1 MIDTFIKN
9 AAAHINPNNK
19 TDIHFLDAHLK
30 CVAQKAAEFSK
41 SFGCE
46 DWAYIA
52 GLWHDLGKYHPE
64 FQEYVFQDSEAHLED
79 QKSKKGKGRINH
91 SSAGALHA
99 VEKFNKAGRILAYL
113 IAGHHTGLLDWYGT
127 EPSGKTCLRER
138 LAEDKEKERLKSLT
152 TLSLPVLNQPCPSS
166 RPPTGATANFGHSL
180 WVRMLFSCLVDADF
194 LDTETFMN
202 ERKADLRKVEFSS
215 LARLQEKLNKHLSS
229 FSDKEG
235 ELNVLRANIL
245 SQCRAKAEERTGL
258 FSLTVP
264 TGGGKTLSSMAFALG
279 HALKHGK
286 SRIIYVIPYTSIIEQ
301 NAKIF
306 KDIFGED
313 NVIEHHSNFD
323 DGSME
328 DSRSRLA
335 CENWDA
341 PIIVTTNVQFLESLF
356 AARTS
361 RVRKLHNIVNS
372 VAILDE
378 AQLLPVD
385 LLLPTLKAIEQL
397 SSTYK
402 TSLVFCTATQP
413 ALTRSSAVK
422 SLQEHGLEDV
432 REIIDNPVSL
442 SEKLERVTY
451 HFPED
456 FNQHREWD
464 DIAQEMSTHKRVLCI
479 VNRRDDARDLYKI
492 LKQNGKI
499 EGLYHLS
506 ALMCPAHRK
515 KVIDDIKKRIKDESL
530 PTRVIST
537 QLIEAGVD
545 IDFPVVYR
553 ALAGL
558 DSIAQ
563 AAGRC
568 NREGKLGHKRG
579 RVFVF
584 VPPTLA
590 PMGILRKAES
600 AGKNVLLK
608 ARKNREKSITL
619 TMFREFFDTYYNE
632 VNSLDKNGILDD
644 LKSNYFQFEFQAA
657 ARKYKII
664 DETANISVI
673 APYRDEYDSIQKWLN
688 ALKNEPQ
695 ARWVYR
701 KLQPYTIT
709 IPKKW
714 HQTLLSS
721 GDIEEIITGVF
732 FAKNVTSYDSEL
744 GFIGNDINL
753 SAPDN
758 FIF

>member
-1 MIDTFIKN
+1 MNISI
-9 AAAHINPNNK
+9 AAHINPNDK
-19 TDIHFLDAHLK
+19 TDIHSLDDHLR
-30 CVAQKAAEFSK
+30 CVAQNAAEFAK
-41 SFGCE
+41 VFGSD

-64 FQEYVFQDSEAHLED
+64 FQSYIRENSEAHILGEV
-79 QKSKKGKGRINH
+79 SRKGRVNH
-91 SSAGALHA
+91 SSAGALYA
-99 VEKFNKAGRILAYL
+99 IEKFDKIGRIIAYL
-113 IAGHHTGLLDWYGT
+113 IAGHHTGLLDWVGT

-138 LAEDKEKERLKSLT
+138 LADEEEKKRLDALT
-152 TLSLPVLNQPCPSS
+152 VINLPALNQLCPSS
-166 RPPTGATANFGHSL
+166 RPPAGVTSEFGHSL

-194 LDTETFMN
+194 LDTEAFMN
-202 ERKADLRKVEFSS
+202 EQKNDLRKRAFSS
-215 LARLQEKLNKHLSS
+215 LAELQGKLNKHLCS
-229 FSDKEG
+229 FADKQG
-235 ELNVLRANIL
+235 ELNALRTNIL
-245 SQCRAKAEERTGL
+245 ALCREKAEERSGL

-264 TGGGKTLSSMAFALG
+264 TGGGKTLSSMAFALD

-301 NAKIF
+301 NAKVF
-306 KDIFGED
+306 KDIFGEE
-313 NVIEHHSNFD
+313 NVVEHHSNFD
-323 DGSME
+323 DGSVE

-341 PIIVTTNVQFLESLF
+341 PIIVTTNVQFFESLF

-372 VAILDE
+372 VVILDE

-397 SSTYK
+397 VLAYK

-413 ALTRSSAVK
+413 ALTSSSAVPDIK
-422 SLQEHGLEDV
+422 KHGLNDV
-432 REIIDNPVSL
+432 LEIVDDPVGL
-442 SEKLERVTY
+442 SNKLERVTY

-456 FNQHREWD
+456 FNQPSEWE
-464 DIAQEMSTHKRVLCI
+464 DIAQEMRAYNRVLCI

-492 LKQNGKI
+492 LKQQDGD

-515 KVIDDIKKRIKDESL
+515 KLISEIKKRIKDENLS
-530 PTRVIST
+530 TRVVST

-568 NREGKLGHKRG
+568 NREGKLGHKG
-579 RVFVF
+579 GQVFVF
-584 VPPTLA
+584 VPPKPA
-590 PMGILRKAES
+590 PMGTLRKAES
-600 AGKNVLLK
+600 AGKSVLLIAK
-608 ARKNREKSITL
+608 ENEEQSVSL
-619 TMFREFFDTYYNE
+619 DMFKRFFDSYYNDI
-632 VNSLDKNGILDD
+632 NSLDKNGILAD
-644 LKSNYFQFEFQAA
+644 LKSDCFQFEFQAA
-657 ARKYKII
+657 AKKYKII
-664 DETANISVI
+664 DETANASII
-673 APYRDEYDSIQKWLN
+673 APYKPEYDEIQKWLDI
-688 ALKNEPQ
+688 LKNEPQ

-714 HQTLLSS
+714 FQTLLNS
-721 GDIEEIITGVF
+721 GDIEERNTGVF
-732 FAKNVTSYDSEL
+732 FAKNVLSYDSEL
-744 GFIGNDINL
+744 GFVGNGAC
-753 SAPDN
+753 APADL
-758 FIF
+758 IF